1 MPDNLKEYENY
12 LKFEKNYSMNTI
24 NSYLSDIKEYQEF
37 KKGDILSSTKEDILA
52 YLKTIIALK
61 RDNTSIRFF
70 SLAECAGMIAWKTLV
85 MNAKENAVTRFDL
98 SVVNPYEN
106 ETTQASTESAKA
118 RISSSILLITDLYFK
133 QSVPRECIFISNFKS

>member
-52 YLKTIIALK
+52 YLKTIKNLE
-61 RDNTSIRFF
+61 S
-70 SLAECAGMIAWKTLV
+70 
-85 MNAKENAVTRFDL
+85 
-98 SVVNPYEN
+98 
-106 ETTQASTESAKA
+106 TTISHK
-118 RISSSILLITDLYFK
+118 ISSL
-133 QSVPRECIFISNFKS
+133 KSFLNTIKKEKRSK